1 MLKKIIGI
9 TAALLLTATFAVAQD
24 ANNSRPQRLPSH
36 DRQQRGSIGQAV
48 EEQQS
53 SALTGCL
60 NLAGGTYW
68 LSNRNGKSYRLT
80 GNTGNLDRLVGHRV
94 RIAGE
99 RPGSN
104 DKSFRVNRASDVSS
118 TCSVASEPLGTR
130 VRNAPFEGSQGGT
143 VGAPQNWGK
152 KSAHKSQPEKNSDN
166 NGIAEPADRANDAYQ
181 RHPQEPAADK
191 TMPNPPLN
199 HARPE
204 DQTPSAGPAR
214 RTTSAKSR
222 HRRNQKKHDQRSTS
236 SPQTSTPPPQL

>member
-1 MLKKIIGI
+1 MLKKMIGI
-9 TAALLLTATFAVAQD
+9 TAALLLTATFAIAQND
-24 ANNSRPQRLPSH
+24 NNARQQRLPSH
-36 DRQQRGSIGQAV
+36 DRQQRGSIGQAI

-68 LSNRNGKSYRLT
+68 LSNRKGKSYRLT
-80 GNTGNLDRLVGHRV
+80 GNTGNLDRLVGHQVRV
-94 RIAGE
+94 AGD

-104 DKSFRVNRASDVSS
+104 NKIFRVNRASDVSS

-143 VGAPQNWGK
+143 VGPPQNWGK
-152 KSAHKSQPEKNSDN
+152 KSADKSRAETNSVN
-166 NGIAEPADRANDAYQ
+166 SGIAEPADRADDAYQ
-181 RHPQEPAADK
+181 RHPQQPAADK

-214 RTTSAKSR
+214 DTTSAKSR
-222 HRRNQKKHDQRSTS
+222 HHRSEKKQDQRSNS
-236 SPQTSTPPPQL
+236 SHQNSTPPPQL